1 VESCHAR
8 ISELQVQLEK
18 TRELL
23 EETATRARADRSE
36 RDVRLMQLESEVERA
51 KGASGTTCCLTL
63 FFRSVCVLVPCYCVI
78 KSHCG
83 CARTK
88 TVQSH

>member
-1 VESCHAR
+1 MESCHAR
-8 ISELQVQLEK
+8 IAELQVQLEK

-51 KGASGTTCCLTL
+51 KGSAGE
-63 FFRSVCVLVPCYCVI
+63 
-78 KSHCG
+78 
-83 CARTK
+83 
-88 TVQSH
+88 